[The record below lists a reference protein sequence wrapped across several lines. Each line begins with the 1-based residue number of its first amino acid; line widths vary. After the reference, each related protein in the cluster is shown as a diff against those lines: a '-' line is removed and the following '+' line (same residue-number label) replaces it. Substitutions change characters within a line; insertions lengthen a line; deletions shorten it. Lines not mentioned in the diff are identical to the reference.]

1 MEAMSDWR
9 SFWDSA
15 HSIYV
20 NARHKDVHYREIADQ
35 IAAFVPGPG
44 ARVLDHGCGEAIHA
58 GRVAAVAAQVL
69 LCDQAP
75 NVRAAI
81 AARFAADPR
90 IRVLAPEAVEQLPDS
105 SLDLIVSNSMTQYLA
120 PAELDR
126 VLALWRRL
134 LAPAGTLIVGDVV
147 PPEAGALTDVAAL
160 LRYAAAN
167 GFFLAALAGLARTA
181 VSPYRRL
188 RSRIGVT
195 RYTQS
200 AFLAKLAAAGFRA
213 ARLPRN
219 LEHNAARM
227 TFRANRNQGSDGQAS
242 G

>member
-1 MEAMSDWR
+1 MGAMSDWR

-44 ARVLDHGCGEAIHA
+44 ARVLDYGCGEAIHA
-58 GRVAAVAAQVL
+58 ERVAAVAAQVL
-69 LCDQAP
+69 LCDSAP
-75 NVRAAI
+75 SVRAAI

-90 IRVLAPEAVEQLPDS
+90 IGALAPEDVEKLPDGGV
-105 SLDLIVSNSMTQYLA
+105 DLIVANSMTQYLT

-126 VLALWRRL
+126 VLGLWHRL
-134 LAPAGTLIVGDVV
+134 LAPGGALIVGDVIPV
-147 PPEAGALTDVAAL
+147 DAGALTDVMAL
-160 LRYAAAN
+160 LRYSAAN
-167 GFFLAALAGLARTA
+167 GFFAAALWGLVRTA
-181 VSPYRRL
+181 VSPYSRL

-195 RYTQS
+195 RYTQE
-200 AFLAKLAAAGFRA
+200 AFVAKLKTAGFTA
-213 ARLPRN
+213 ERLPHN

-227 TFRANRNQGSDGQAS
+227 TFRARPI
-242 G
+242 

>member
-1 MEAMSDWR
+1 MVAMSDWR

-35 IAAFVPGPG
+35 IAGFVPGPG
-44 ARVLDHGCGEAIHA
+44 ARVLDYGSGEAIHA
-58 GRVAAVAAQVL
+58 DRVAAVATQVL

-75 NVRAAI
+75 SVRAAI

-90 IRVLAPEAVEQLPDS
+90 LRALSPEEVEKLPDR
-105 SLDLIVSNSMTQYLA
+105 SLDLIVSNSMTQYLSA
-120 PAELDR
+120 AELDR
-126 VLALWRRL
+126 VLGLWHRL
-134 LAPAGTLIVGDVV
+134 LAPAGALIVADVI
-147 PPEAGALTDVAAL
+147 PPDTGALTDVMAL

-167 GFFLAALAGLARTA
+167 GFLAAALGGLVRTA
-181 VSPYRRL
+181 MSPYSRL

-200 AFLAKLAAAGFRA
+200 EFMLKLRSAGFA
-213 ARLPRN
+213 AERLTRN

-227 TFRANRNQGSDGQAS
+227 TFRARPL
-242 G
+242 